1 MGVVETNQFH
11 KGLKIEYDGEI
22 WEIIEYRHSKMAQRS
37 AVMKTKIK
45 NVVTGAVQEK
55 SFRSGDAFK
64 VPDMERKNMQFLYKD
79 EIGFHFMDSETY
91 DQHSISKEQVGDAAD
106 YIKEQQEVSV
116 LYYNNELM
124 GVELP
129 TAVELVVTETEPGVK
144 GDTVTGGTKPATLES
159 GATIQVPLFIDI
171 GDEIKVDTRTG
182 EYLERLKKK

>member
-11 KGLKIEYDGEI
+11 KGLKIEYEGGI

-45 NVVTGAVQEK
+45 NVVTGAVLEK

-64 VPDMERKNMQFLYKD
+64 VPDMDRKNMQFLYKD
-79 EIGFHFMDSETY
+79 DIGFHFMDLETY
-91 DQHSISKEQVGDAAD
+91 DQNALSKEQIGDAAD
-106 YIKEQQEVSV
+106 FLKEQQEVNI
-116 LYYNNELM
+116 LYFNDEPM

-129 TAVELVVTETEPGVK
+129 TAVELEVTLTDPGVK
-144 GDTVTGGTKPATLES
+144 GDTVSGGTKPATLES
-159 GATIQVPLFIDI
+159 GATILVPLFIDT
-171 GDEIKVDTRTG
+171 GDIIKVGTRTG

>member
-1 MGVVETNQFH
+1 MGFVETNQFH
-11 KGLKIEYDGEI
+11 KGLKIEYDGGI
-22 WEIIEYRHSKMAQRS
+22 WEIIEYHHSKMAQRS

-64 VPDMERKNMQFLYKD
+64 VPDMDRKNMQFLYKD
-79 EIGFHFMDSETY
+79 DIGFHFMDLETY
-91 DQHSISKEQVGDAAD
+91 DQYGLSKEQMGSAANFT
-106 YIKEQQEVSV
+106 KEQQEVNI
-116 LYYNNELM
+116 LYYNGEPM

-129 TAVELVVTETEPGVK
+129 TAVELLVTETEPGVK
-144 GDTVTGGTKPATLES
+144 GDTVSGGTKPATIES

-171 GDEIKVDTRTG
+171 GDIIKVDTRTG